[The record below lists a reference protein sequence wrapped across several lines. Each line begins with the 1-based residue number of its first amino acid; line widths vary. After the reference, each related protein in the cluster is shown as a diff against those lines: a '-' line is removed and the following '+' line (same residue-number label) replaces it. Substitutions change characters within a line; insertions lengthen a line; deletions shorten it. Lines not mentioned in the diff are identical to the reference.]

1 MNKKE
6 FVFPFNAP
14 LNVLDRDNQTYG
26 CRQNN
31 PEICG
36 NNNLPEICAFCRS
49 DHMCLKPSRAWK
61 KQYYALLEKGE

>member
-6 FVFPFNAP
+6 FVFPINAP

-36 NNNLPEICAFCRS
+36 NNNLQRFVLFVVQIICV
-49 DHMCLKPSRAWK
+49 
-61 KQYYALLEKGE
+61 